1 MENYP
6 HLSALHA
13 IEISPIENN
22 NFIVVEIDRIG

>member
-6 HLSALHA
+6 HLSAPHA

-22 NFIVVEIDRIG
+22 KFIDDEIDRIG